1 MSIVP
6 THDQLKGFLA
16 LPDDGPVVMLNLLK
30 FKAGGGSEEYG
41 RYGDS
46 AVRMVEE
53 RGGKVLWMGRAE
65 HLLIGSDV
73 EGDWDAVALVEYPS
87 KKDFIEMTSAPA
99 YQEAHKHREAGLER
113 TVLLA
118 CKPRDARA

>member
-6 THDQLKGFLA
+6 THEQLQGFLE
-16 LPDDGPVVMLNLLK
+16 LPDDGPITMLNLLK

-46 AVRMVEE
+46 AVHMVEE
-53 RGGKVLWMGRAE
+53 RGGRVVWMGRAE
-65 HLLIGSDV
+65 HLLIGSEV

-87 KKDFIEMTSAPA
+87 KKDFIEMTSTPS

-118 CKPRDARA
+118 CRARNAGA